1 MSDNDNGRA
10 EVERLQAQIVALEQL
25 LEVHERTVLEQSE
38 RLYQEQARLSLQ
50 KTLLECQSEA
60 SVDGLLGVSHEGKIL
75 SFNRRLLKM
84 WGIPQKAIDTQA
96 ADAILETIQ
105 QRLLDPR
112 DVMIRLA
119 RLSEHSDEKTH
130 DEVLLKDGRTIEYY
144 SAPIQSDAGVRYG
157 RGWYFRDI
165 TTHKQAEAAL
175 WQAKEA
181 AEASDR
187 AKSEF
192 LANMSHEIRTPM
204 NGIIGMAELALETDL
219 TGEQRE
225 YLEIVKSSADA
236 LLTVLNDILDF
247 SKIEAGRLDLEVI
260 PFSLRDCL
268 GHTLKALAL
277 RAHQKGLELTSHV
290 SPELPDAVIGDPGR
304 LRQIL
309 VNLVGNAIK
318 FTEQGEVLVD
328 VSADAMTLDSITL
341 HLAIS
346 DTGVGIPVEK
356 QRLIFE
362 PFTQAD
368 SSITRQYGGTGLGLA
383 IAGRLVHLMQGRLW
397 VESELG
403 RGSTFH
409 FTACLGVEH
418 GALAESLALQQ
429 VDVQNLS
436 VLVVDDN
443 ATNRRILVELLTHWQ
458 LRPMAV
464 ASGVA
469 ALTALKEARAAGTPF
484 PLVLLDAHMPGMDGF
499 TLAAQVKQQADLAE
513 STIMMLTSGGQRGD
527 AARCRELGI
536 GAYLTKPITQG
547 ELWEALIKALGK
559 PSVPGGMSPVIT
571 RHSLRE
577 GRPHLHILLAEDNL
591 VNQKVAV
598 SVLEK
603 QGHRV
608 TVVGDGQAVLTAL
621 EQQAFDLVLMDVQ
634 MPILDGLQ
642 TTRAIRTREQTSGG
656 HIPIVAMTAR
666 AMKGDQE
673 ECLAAG
679 MDAYVAKPL
688 RRDDLDTVLR
698 QVVASR
704 PVVVPPPDA
713 PPIDLATA
721 LNAVDGDRALLREVI
736 EVFCED
742 YPSRVVELREAIGQS
757 TAPQLGA
764 AAHSLKGALSIFGRT
779 AAYDLAQELE
789 TRGRTGQ
796 LDGAAAVLDM
806 LEQELTRIRARFVP
820 LLPSL

>member
-1 MSDNDNGRA
+1 
-10 EVERLQAQIVALEQL
+10 
-25 LEVHERTVLEQSE
+25 
-38 RLYQEQARLSLQ
+38 
-50 KTLLECQSEA
+50 
-60 SVDGLLGVSHEGKIL
+60 
-75 SFNRRLLKM
+75 
-84 WGIPQKAIDTQA
+84 
-96 ADAILETIQ
+96 
-105 QRLLDPR
+105 
-112 DVMIRLA
+112 
-119 RLSEHSDEKTH
+119 
-130 DEVLLKDGRTIEYY
+130 
-144 SAPIQSDAGVRYG
+144 
-157 RGWYFRDI
+157 
-165 TTHKQAEAAL
+165 
-175 WQAKEA
+175 
-181 AEASDR
+181 
-187 AKSEF
+187 
-192 LANMSHEIRTPM
+192 
-204 NGIIGMAELALETDL
+204 
-219 TGEQRE
+219 
-225 YLEIVKSSADA
+225 
-236 LLTVLNDILDF
+236 
-247 SKIEAGRLDLEVI
+247 
-260 PFSLRDCL
+260 
-268 GHTLKALAL
+268 
-277 RAHQKGLELTSHV
+277 
-290 SPELPDAVIGDPGR
+290 
-304 LRQIL
+304 
-309 VNLVGNAIK
+309 
-318 FTEQGEVLVD
+318 
-328 VSADAMTLDSITL
+328 
-341 HLAIS
+341 
-346 DTGVGIPVEK
+346 
-356 QRLIFE
+356 
-362 PFTQAD
+362 
-368 SSITRQYGGTGLGLA
+368 
-383 IAGRLVHLMQGRLW
+383 
-397 VESELG
+397 
-403 RGSTFH
+403 
-409 FTACLGVEH
+409 
-418 GALAESLALQQ
+418 
-429 VDVQNLS
+429 
-436 VLVVDDN
+436 
-443 ATNRRILVELLTHWQ
+443 
-458 LRPMAV
+458 
-464 ASGVA
+464 
-469 ALTALKEARAAGTPF
+469 
-484 PLVLLDAHMPGMDGF
+484 
-499 TLAAQVKQQADLAE
+499 
-513 STIMMLTSGGQRGD
+513 LTSGGQRGD